1 MLRRIIDRPVAVTMI
16 MLAAV
21 VLGLVSTRLLP
32 VSLIPDVDIPYI
44 TVQASADNMSA
55 RELDESVV
63 KTLRQQLIQIEGLEE
78 IVTESRDGGA
88 SIRMTFAHG
97 SDINYAYIEVNEK
110 IDRSLSFLPDIA
122 RPKVMKSGAS
132 DIPAF
137 YLNMTLAEGSAG
149 DFTSMGRFAQEVVAK
164 RIEQLEEVAMVDIS
178 GHTSEEI
185 LIVPDKSRLAQ
196 MGMSMEDFER
206 VIRSS
211 DISLGSL
218 SIRDGQY
225 RYNVK
230 FLSDAGS
237 EEDIENIWFKH
248 QDRLMQVKD
257 VAQVSVKP
265 SKMTHLVRSDGKRAV
280 CLAVIKQSDARMS
293 SLKKS
298 IAGLMDVFSKDYP
311 EVCFEITRDQT
322 ALLQYSINNLIRNI
336 LAGVLFAC
344 IVIFLFM
351 KDFRSPALVSLTIP
365 VALVISM
372 VFFRILGISVNII
385 SLSGLLL
392 GVGMM
397 VDNTIILV
405 DNITD
410 RWNRGEPL
418 RKAVLEGTGEVTGPM
433 LSSVLTTCAVF
444 IPLVFASGI
453 AGSLFYDQAMA
464 ITVVL
469 LTSYLVTVTV
479 IPVYYLW
486 WYRGMDSFRPSRLLD
501 RISLDRHLFAA
512 EGKLMEWF
520 LGHKAVSW
528 AVLGVSF
535 IGIAV
540 CVKLM
545 PKEKLPEM
553 TYTDAVMTV
562 DWNSQ
567 VSVEENERRVAEIE
581 REACEGASQVT
592 SLVGP
597 QKFILSHSGDLTS
610 SEASVYMQFGDTES
624 LEKAKDNAASLIGGR
639 YPEASVRFE
648 TSGNIFDMVFGE
660 KVMPLTARLRPV
672 SRPELET
679 PLLRE
684 TVEELR
690 QALPGVEIP
699 DIAVK
704 TDMVFVADPEMLA
717 LYDVSYRQL
726 SDALK
731 NALNENTLFTIVQ
744 GTRSL
749 PVVTGDNRGSLE
761 EVLSETVIEQKE
773 RNIPVMALMRQTY
786 AEDLK
791 SIVSGPEGVY
801 YPVSMD
807 IGADKVPGAIG
818 TVDAVLREKGDFEA
832 DYSGSYFTN
841 RKMVREMA
849 LILLVALLL
858 LFLILASQFES
869 LVQPLIIL
877 AEVVVDIFF
886 SLLVLWCLGISINL
900 MSLIGLVVICG
911 IVINDS
917 ILKIDTINRLRR
929 SGMELRQSIMTAG
942 RRRLKAIIMTS
953 LTTVLSVLP
962 FLSRGNMGDDLQY
975 PLSVVIIAGM
985 TVGTLVSL
993 FVLPTLYYCIYRNG
1007 KVK

>member
-1 MLRRIIDRPVAVTMI
+1 MI

-21 VLGLVSTRLLP
+21 VLGLVSGRLLP

-88 SIRMTFAHG
+88 TIRMTFAHG

-218 SIRDGQY
+218 AIRDGQY

-453 AGSLFYDQAMA
+453 AGSLFYD
-464 ITVVL
+464 
-469 LTSYLVTVTV
+469 
-479 IPVYYLW
+479 
-486 WYRGMDSFRPSRLLD
+486 
-501 RISLDRHLFAA
+501 
-512 EGKLMEWF
+512 
-520 LGHKAVSW
+520 
-528 AVLGVSF
+528 
-535 IGIAV
+535 
-540 CVKLM
+540 
-545 PKEKLPEM
+545 
-553 TYTDAVMTV
+553 
-562 DWNSQ
+562 
-567 VSVEENERRVAEIE
+567 
-581 REACEGASQVT
+581 
-592 SLVGP
+592 
-597 QKFILSHSGDLTS
+597 
-610 SEASVYMQFGDTES
+610 
-624 LEKAKDNAASLIGGR
+624 
-639 YPEASVRFE
+639 
-648 TSGNIFDMVFGE
+648 
-660 KVMPLTARLRPV
+660 
-672 SRPELET
+672 
-679 PLLRE
+679 
-684 TVEELR
+684 
-690 QALPGVEIP
+690 
-699 DIAVK
+699 
-704 TDMVFVADPEMLA
+704 
-717 LYDVSYRQL
+717 
-726 SDALK
+726 
-731 NALNENTLFTIVQ
+731 
-744 GTRSL
+744 
-749 PVVTGDNRGSLE
+749 
-761 EVLSETVIEQKE
+761 
-773 RNIPVMALMRQTY
+773 
-786 AEDLK
+786 
-791 SIVSGPEGVY
+791 
-801 YPVSMD
+801 
-807 IGADKVPGAIG
+807 
-818 TVDAVLREKGDFEA
+818 
-832 DYSGSYFTN
+832 
-841 RKMVREMA
+841 
-849 LILLVALLL
+849 
-858 LFLILASQFES
+858 
-869 LVQPLIIL
+869 
-877 AEVVVDIFF
+877 
-886 SLLVLWCLGISINL
+886 
-900 MSLIGLVVICG
+900 
-911 IVINDS
+911 
-917 ILKIDTINRLRR
+917 
-929 SGMELRQSIMTAG
+929 
-942 RRRLKAIIMTS
+942 
-953 LTTVLSVLP
+953 
-962 FLSRGNMGDDLQY
+962 
-975 PLSVVIIAGM
+975 
-985 TVGTLVSL
+985 
-993 FVLPTLYYCIYRNG
+993 
-1007 KVK
+1007 